1 MAVRARQR
9 TEGPSEFPV
18 ARFAREVYD
27 ELRKV
32 VWPTAGELYR
42 YTAVVVVT
50 VVVISVFIGAV
61 DWGVGELVK
70 RYVYSAVTKGT

>member
-9 TEGPSEFPV
+9 TEGPSEFPIT
-18 ARFAREVYD
+18 RFAREVYD

-32 VWPTAGELYR
+32 VWPTPPELYR
-42 YTAVVVVT
+42 YTVVVVVT
-50 VVVISVFIGAV
+50 VIILATFVGGV
-61 DWGVGELVK
+61 DFGVSQLVK